1 MHANHIISEFLFII
15 FTTSMLISHYLNI
28 NLELPMNI
36 FYILLNISKFAESFL
51 IMYTIRKIKKNK
63 FVSKKVLNLN
73 TIKNQKTQILDLRG
87 I

>member
-1 MHANHIISEFLFII
+1 
-15 FTTSMLISHYLNI
+15 
-28 NLELPMNI
+28 MNI

-87 I
+87 IQVKFKSNLDLNTHKKVKRYQ